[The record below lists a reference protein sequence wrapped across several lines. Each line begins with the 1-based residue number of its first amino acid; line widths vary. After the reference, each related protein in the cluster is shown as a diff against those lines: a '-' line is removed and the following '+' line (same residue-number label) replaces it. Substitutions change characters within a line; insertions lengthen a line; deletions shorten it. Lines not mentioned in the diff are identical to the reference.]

1 MKHQCYFCG
10 KDVDIRTGDK
20 IDRGA
25 YITDSKTTG
34 QEGQIAQAGET
45 VTCDYNTVASESSK
59 NYYVVGTQSGVC
71 ICAECIRNGGKSF
84 YIEYEKEGKQ

>member
-20 IDRGA
+20 IA
-25 YITDSKTTG
+25 N
-34 QEGQIAQAGET
+34 QEGQTAQVGEIK
-45 VTCDYNTVASESSK
+45 TCDYNTVASESSK

-71 ICAECIRNGGKSF
+71 ICADCIRNGGKSF
-84 YIEYEKEGKQ
+84 YIEYGKEGKQ